1 MLIKYAGKIE
11 KRLQGAFV
19 GSSDI
24 KQVIN
29 FLKTNNKC
37 DYIVTKEE
45 IQQST
50 TSRQMAQNIVGRTSG
65 LDDERFEE
73 VAYYIVRNNNASN
86 NSLLREFGMGF
97 NRVNEILISLEKLG
111 VLGPAIKGKQ
121 REVLVDEYQLED
133 ILKNM

>member
-133 ILKNM
+133 ILRNM